1 MWKQDRERGGGAIV
15 GELAWATMSTH
26 LIKTQHKARVPF
38 DELDLVRG
46 ETISLRPYHNGPS
59 PEFGTM
65 VEGTATWGTP
75 KWSVKR

>member
-1 MWKQDRERGGGAIV
+1 MKGGGGAIV

-38 DELDLVRG
+38 DELDLVHG
-46 ETISLRPYHNGPS
+46 ETICLGPYHNGPS

-65 VEGTATWGTP
+65 VEGTTTWGTP
-75 KWSVKR
+75 KWSIKR